1 MSWDSFKDVASGRV
15 NKHQV
20 WRQATE
26 KMIIQEANDL
36 LSSFFGTTILNTAQA
51 IYFKNKVLSFAILE
65 DKSEQEIT
73 KKRAEFIE
81 ALNQKFQAEVVED
94 LYFLH

>member
-20 WRQATE
+20 WRQVTE
-26 KMIIQEANDL
+26 QLIIQEANSL
-36 LSSFFGTTILNTAQA
+36 LHSFFGEKILNTAQA
-51 IYFKNKVLSFAILE
+51 IYFKNKVLSFAILAE
-65 DKSEQEIT
+65 QSEQDISA
-73 KKRAEFIE
+73 KKAEFIQV
-81 ALNQKFQAEVVED
+81 LNQKFQSEVVED

>member
-1 MSWDSFKDVASGRV
+1 MSWDSFKEVASGRV

-20 WRQATE
+20 WRQVTE
-26 KMIIQEANDL
+26 KLIIQEANNL
-36 LSSFFGTTILNTAQA
+36 LHSFFGKTILNTAQA
-51 IYFKNKVLSFAILE
+51 IYFKNKVLNFAILE

-73 KKRAEFIE
+73 AKKEEFIRI
-81 ALNQKFQAEVVED
+81 LNQKFQSEVVED